1 MGQYHKFMNFDKK
14 EVIEPSSFRKLTEWN
29 YQLNDYLLQV
39 EKLLKTTW
47 KGDNVLVIG
56 DYVEDFYNDKRFKN
70 TLKQICKNNSYN
82 EKNIYNYPYK
92 KVSVKNYSSLPT
104 RYIYNHKKHLYID
117 LKKQPIQYIQYD
129 EKENCIYARKFHPLG
144 FLLSCSNGAG
154 GGDYYSS
161 NCKKV
166 GDWVNNS
173 KDIEL
178 SDNLLDLNYKELII
192 PFDENETKTNNE
204 QLLANFLS
212 KNFTNEGIKNIKF
225 GPSLFLTNEEIKS
238 IIEITKEKLNEVEL
252 EIEI

>member
-1 MGQYHKFMNFDKK
+1 MVQ
-14 EVIEPSSFRKLTEWN
+14 EVEIII
-29 YQLNDYLLQV
+29 LQIV
-39 EKLLKTTW
+39 
-47 KGDNVLVIG
+47 
-56 DYVEDFYNDKRFKN
+56 
-70 TLKQICKNNSYN
+70 
-82 EKNIYNYPYK
+82 
-92 KVSVKNYSSLPT
+92 
-104 RYIYNHKKHLYID
+104 
-117 LKKQPIQYIQYD
+117 
-129 EKENCIYARKFHPLG
+129 
-144 FLLSCSNGAG
+144 
-154 GGDYYSS
+154 
-161 NCKKV
+161 KKV

-225 GPSLFLTNEEIKS
+225 SPSLFLTNEEIKS